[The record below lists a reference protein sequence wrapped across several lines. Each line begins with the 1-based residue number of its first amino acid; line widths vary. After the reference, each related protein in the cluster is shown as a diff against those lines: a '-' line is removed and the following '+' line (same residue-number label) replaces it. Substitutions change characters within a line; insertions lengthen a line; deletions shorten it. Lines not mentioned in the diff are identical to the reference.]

1 MAKDIKFGKTARDEM
16 LEGVDTLADTVK
28 VTLGPKGRNV
38 ALDKG
43 YGSPEICEDGVT
55 IAREIE
61 LKNSF
66 QNMGAKLVYE
76 VANQTNE
83 KAGDGT
89 TTATVLAQAMIH
101 RGINA
106 VEKGANPV
114 FVRVGIEKAGKAVAE
129 QLLKKSKPVV
139 TNEDIEAIA
148 TISSHDEAIGKLI
161 AQAMDKVG
169 KSGVIT
175 VDESKTS
182 EDELVV
188 SQGLE
193 YDKGYLSPYMVSDRE
208 KMVAELEDAYVL
220 VTDMKISNIND
231 IVPLL
236 QSVVDSHKPLLII
249 ADDLD
254 SDVVSTLIVNK
265 LRGTFNVVAT
275 KAPEFGDAQ
284 KAALQDIAILT
295 GAKFYSKDLGMALKD
310 VTIQDLGQAKKVTV
324 KKDTTTLVGG
334 EGSKKDLADRIAEL
348 EAQYKTATSEYDK
361 KGISKRIAKL
371 SNGVAVLKVGAQTES
386 EMKDKKLRIE
396 DALNAT
402 KAAVSEGIV
411 VGGGAALAEV
421 YAELK
426 GTLKDANPDIQKGI
440 DAVMDSLFDPLKQI
454 ADNSGYDAEEI
465 VEKQKAEKDGFGF
478 NAETG
483 EWVDMIKEGIVDPT
497 KVTRS
502 AILNA
507 SSISALFVT
516 TEAAVT
522 EIKEDKPA
530 APAAGGMG
538 GGMGDMY

>member
-1 MAKDIKFGKTARDEM
+1 MAKEITFGKSARDEM
-16 LEGVDTLADTVK
+16 VKGVDTLANTVK

-43 YGSPEICEDGVT
+43 YGSPSICEDGVS

-61 LKNSF
+61 LKNAV

-114 FVRVGIEKAGKAVAE
+114 FVRAGMEKAGKAVASE
-129 QLLKKSKPVV
+129 LLKVSKPVD
-139 TNEDIEAIA
+139 TNEDIESIA
-148 TISSHDEAIGKLI
+148 TISSHDEEIGKLI
-161 AQAMDKVG
+161 AKAMEKVG
-169 KSGVIT
+169 NNGVIT

-193 YDKGYLSPYMVSDRE
+193 YDKGYISPYMASDRE
-208 KMVAELEDAYVL
+208 KMESVLEDAYVL
-220 VTDMKISNIND
+220 VTDMKVSNIQD
-231 IVPLL
+231 IIPML
-236 QSVVDSHKPLLII
+236 QAVVDSHKPLLII

-254 SDVVSTLIVNK
+254 GDVTSTLVLNK

-295 GAKFYSKDLGMALKD
+295 GAKFYSKDIGMNLKD
-310 VTIQDLGQAKKVTV
+310 VTIDDLGHAKKIIV
-324 KKDTTTLVGG
+324 KKDSTTIVDG
-334 EGSKKDLADRIAEL
+334 EGNKKDLADRIAEL
-348 EAQYKTATSEYDK
+348 QAQFSIATSDYDK

-411 VGGGAALAEV
+411 VGGGAALAGA
-421 YAELK
+421 YKALRN
-426 GTLKDANPDIQKGI
+426 TLKDENPDVQKGI
-440 DAVMDSLFDPLKQI
+440 NAVLDSLYAPLRQI
-454 ADNSGYDAEEI
+454 ADNAGYDADEIEE
-465 VEKQKAEKDGFGF
+465 QMKASKGNVGFD
-478 NAETG
+478 AATG
-483 EWVDMIKEGIVDPT
+483 KWVDMLEEGIVDPT
-497 KVTRS
+497 KVTRT
-502 AILNA
+502 AVLNA

-522 EIKEDKPA
+522 EIKEEKPV
-530 APAAGGMG
+530 APAMNPEMGGM
-538 GGMGDMY
+538 Y

>member
-1 MAKDIKFGKTARDEM
+1 MAKKITFGKSARDEM
-16 LEGVDTLADTVK
+16 VNGVDTLANTVK

-43 YGSPEICEDGVT
+43 YGSPSICEDGVS

-61 LKNSF
+61 LKNPVE
-66 QNMGAKLVYE
+66 NMGAKLVYE

-114 FVRVGIEKAGKAVAE
+114 FVRIGMEKAGKAVAAE
-129 QLLKKSKPVV
+129 LLKMSKPVV
-139 TNEDIEAIA
+139 SNEDIASIA
-148 TISSHDEAIGKLI
+148 TISSHDEEIGKLI
-161 AQAMDKVG
+161 AKAMDKVG
-169 KSGVIT
+169 NNGVIT

-182 EDELVV
+182 EDELVL

-193 YDKGYLSPYMVSDRE
+193 YDKGYISPYMASDRE
-208 KMVAELEDAYVL
+208 KMESVLEDTYVL
-220 VTDMKISNIND
+220 VTDMKISNIQD
-231 IVPLL
+231 IIPML
-236 QSVVDSHKPLLII
+236 QAVVDSHKPLLII

-254 SDVVSTLIVNK
+254 GDVTSTLVLNK

-284 KAALQDIAILT
+284 KAMLQDIAILT
-295 GAKFYSKDLGMALKD
+295 GARFYSKDLGMNLKD
-310 VTIQDLGQAKKVTV
+310 LSIDDLGRAKKVIV
-324 KKDTTTLVGG
+324 KKDSTTIVDG
-334 EGSKKDLADRIAEL
+334 EGNKKDLADRIAEL
-348 EAQYKTATSEYDK
+348 QAQYTVATSDYDK
-361 KGISKRIAKL
+361 KGINKRIAKL

-411 VGGGAALAEV
+411 VGGGAALATV
-421 YAELK
+421 YKTLRSE
-426 GTLKDANPDIQKGI
+426 LKDANPDIQKGI
-440 DAVMDSLFDPLKQI
+440 NAVLDSLYAPLRQI
-454 ADNSGYDAEEI
+454 ADNAGYDADEIEE
-465 VEKQKAEKDGFGF
+465 KMKASKDNLGFD
-478 NAETG
+478 AATG
-483 EWVDMIKEGIVDPT
+483 KWVDMFASGIVDPT
-497 KVTRS
+497 KVTRT
-502 AILNA
+502 AVLNA

-530 APAAGGMG
+530 APAMGAGDMGGM
-538 GGMGDMY
+538 Y

>member
-1 MAKDIKFGKTARDEM
+1 MAKEIKFGKTARDQM
-16 LEGVDTLADTVK
+16 LEGVDTLANTVK

-89 TTATVLAQAMIH
+89 TTATVLAQSMIH
-101 RGINA
+101 RGISA

-129 QLLKKSKPVV
+129 ALLNKSKPVV

-193 YDKGYLSPYMVSDRE
+193 YDKGYLSPYMVTDRE

-249 ADDLD
+249 ADDMD

-295 GAKFYSKDLGMALKD
+295 GAKFFSKDLGMAIKD
-310 VTIQDLGQAKKVTV
+310 ATLDDLGQAKKVSV
-324 KKDTTTLVGG
+324 KKDTTTIVGG
-334 EGSKKDLADRIAEL
+334 EGSKKDLSDRINEL
-348 EAQYKTATSEYDK
+348 EAQYKVATSEYDK

-402 KAAVSEGIV
+402 KAAVAEGIV
-411 VGGGAALAEV
+411 IGGGAALAEV
-421 YAELK
+421 YASLK
-426 GTLKDANPDIQKGI
+426 NTLKDKNPDIQKGI
-440 DAVMDSLFDPLKQI
+440 DSVMDALFEPLKQI
-454 ADNSGYDAEEI
+454 ADNSGYDPEDI
-465 VEKQKAEKDGFGF
+465 VELQKAQKEGFGF

-502 AILNA
+502 AVLNA

-522 EIKEDKPA
+522 EIKEEKPA
-530 APAAGGMG
+530 APAAPGMG
-538 GGMGDMY
+538 GGMDDMY

>member
-1 MAKDIKFGKTARDEM
+1 MTMAKEITFGKSARDEM
-16 LEGVDTLADTVK
+16 VAGVDTLANTVK

-43 YGSPEICEDGVT
+43 YGSPSICEDGVS

-61 LKNSF
+61 LKNAV

-114 FVRVGIEKAGKAVAE
+114 FVRAGMEKAGKAVADE
-129 QLLKKSKPVV
+129 LLKISKPVS
-139 TNEDIEAIA
+139 TNEDIESIA
-148 TISSHDEAIGKLI
+148 TISSHDEEIGKLI
-161 AQAMDKVG
+161 ASAMEKVG
-169 KSGVIT
+169 NNGVIT

-193 YDKGYLSPYMVSDRE
+193 FDKGYISPYMASDRE
-208 KMVAELEDAYVL
+208 KMESILEDAYVF
-220 VTDMKISNIND
+220 VTDMKISNIQD
-231 IVPLL
+231 IIPML

-254 SDVVSTLIVNK
+254 GDVTSTLVLNK
-265 LRGTFNVVAT
+265 LRGTFNVVAS

-295 GAKFYSKDLGMALKD
+295 GARFYSKDLGMNLKD
-310 VTIQDLGQAKKVTV
+310 ATIDDLGRAKKIIV
-324 KKDTTTLVGG
+324 KKDSTTIVDG
-334 EGSKKDLADRIAEL
+334 EGNKKDLADRIAEL
-348 EAQYKTATSEYDK
+348 QAQYQVATSEYDK

-411 VGGGAALAEV
+411 VGGGTALATV
-421 YAELK
+421 YKKLRNV
-426 GTLKDANPDIQKGI
+426 LKDENPDIQKGI
-440 DAVMDSLFDPLKQI
+440 NAVLDSLYAPLRQI
-454 ADNSGYDAEEI
+454 ADNAGYDADEVEEKMKG
-465 VEKQKAEKDGFGF
+465 EKENIGFD
-478 NAETG
+478 AATG
-483 EWVDMIKEGIVDPT
+483 KWVDMIEAGIVDPT
-497 KVTRS
+497 KVTRT
-502 AILNA
+502 AVLNA

-522 EIKEDKPA
+522 EIKEEKPA
-530 APAAGGMG
+530 APAMG
-538 GGMGDMY
+538 GGEMGGMY